1 MTATISNRQ
10 KTFVDYSV
18 SGKHT
23 IEMLEH
29 EVKNFEALSEPSQ
42 KAIRT
47 RFELCHQIYHMEFNG
62 VLKGEKTLTFQQ
74 YCDFRDIIQYF
85 SDLEKLS

>member
-1 MTATISNRQ
+1 MTATTSKTQI
-10 KTFVDYSV
+10 TFVDYSV

-29 EVKNFEALSEPSQ
+29 EIKKFNALSESSQ

-47 RFELCHQIYHMEFNG
+47 RFELCHNVYYMEFTEM
-62 VLKGEKTLTFQQ
+62 LKGRRNMTYQL

-85 SDLEKLS
+85 KDLEILS